1 MAQKYSPPADCC
13 TQSACELEK
22 LQGRQAKTLKAV
34 LAINGVM
41 FLVEIAAGLAA
52 SSTTLLGDSLDM
64 LGDTL
69 AYGFSLYVVTRSDAW
84 KAVSALIKGGI
95 MALFGLFVLG
105 HAVFKFL
112 SPTTP
117 HFETLGLVGLLA
129 LVANAVCLW
138 LLWHHRSEDINM
150 HSVWLCSRN
159 DIIANLSVWS
169 RPGPS
174 GN

>member
-1 MAQKYSPPADCC
+1 MTQKHSPPADCC

-22 LQGRQAKTLKAV
+22 LQGRQAKSLKAV

-41 FLVEIAAGLAA
+41 FLVGIVAGLAA
-52 SSTTLLGDSLDM
+52 SSTALLGDSLDM
-64 LGDTL
+64 LGDAL

-84 KAVSALIKGGI
+84 KAFSALIKGGI

-129 LVANAVCLW
+129 LAANAVCLW

-150 HSVWLCSRN
+150 HSVWLCSRTT
-159 DIIANLSVWS
+159 SSPTCRPWS